1 MGADVTGTES
11 HETVVQLIGA
21 WALAACSPAEEE
33 VVEAH
38 LSACPACAREARELR
53 EAAADL
59 GGAYLRPPPGSLARL
74 RAAARGRRPPA
85 AAAPAY
91 AAPYAAQVAA
101 LDVLLSDLAAEDWHR
116 IAAYGELTVHDL
128 LAHLAATDGVVAAG
142 LGLPVQPPVE
152 PGETLAARTA
162 AVLRRER
169 ARSAEQTRHSW
180 RAQADAVCRALV
192 GHPAR
197 GPATVALGR
206 PLPLAD
212 ALTARAFETWIHG
225 EDIAAATG
233 RPAVPPL
240 PEHVRPMAD
249 FAARVLPRVLSRRV
263 APPHDGHVR
272 LHLTGAGGGTWTVP
286 LDPAVPAAVRPAAVV
301 TLDAV
306 EFCRL
311 AADRRDP
318 GQVAVEVRGDVAV
331 AREFLAAVPALAA
344 VP

>member
-1 MGADVTGTES
+1 MTDTES

-21 WALAACSPAEEE
+21 WALAACSPAEAEL
-33 VVEAH
+33 VEIH
-38 LSACPACAREARELR
+38 LSTCPACAREARELR

-59 GGAYLRPPPGSLARL
+59 GGAYLQPPAGSLARL
-74 RAAARGRRPPA
+74 RAAAPARRRPA
-85 AAAPAY
+85 TATPAY

-101 LDVLLSDLAAEDWHR
+101 LDLLLSDLAPEEWHLT
-116 IAAYGELTVHDL
+116 AAYGELTVRDL
-128 LAHLAATDGVVAAG
+128 LAHLAATDGLVAAG

-152 PGETLAARTA
+152 PGEKLAARTA
-162 AVLRRER
+162 TVLSYER
-169 ARSAEQTRHSW
+169 GRSAERTRQSW
-180 RAQADAVCRALV
+180 RAQADAVCRSLV
-192 GHPAR
+192 EHPSP
-197 GPATVALGR
+197 GTATVAVGR
-206 PLPLAD
+206 PFPLAD
-212 ALTARAFETWIHG
+212 ALVARAFETWIHG

-249 FAARVLPRVLSRRV
+249 FAARVLPRVTSRRI
-263 APPHDGHVR
+263 APPHDRYVQ

-286 LDPAVPAAVRPAAVV
+286 LDPAVTIPAAVRPSAEVA
-301 TLDAV
+301 LDVV

-318 GQVAVEVRGDVAV
+318 GRIAVEVRGDTAL
-331 AREFLAAVPALAA
+331 AREFLAAVPAMAP